1 MNVDFII
8 VGQGIAGTS
17 FAFELIKH
25 NKTFVIVD
33 QFKINT
39 ASRVAL
45 GIYNPL
51 VLKWFT
57 KAWDVDKQLAYFYDF
72 YNDLNIFLGSKLYSD
87 LGIYKF
93 LRTPYDQNNWLA
105 KQSNSNR
112 SRYMS
117 SELCSIPN
125 AGLIDQ
131 KFYGVVKS
139 AGRVDV
145 SLLLNLFREHCI
157 NNNLLINKKLNYQ
170 DLHINSQF
178 IQFEHVKSNNI
189 IFCQGYSGINNP
201 YFDNL
206 RLTPTKGEILTIHS
220 KDLKLKNIIHSG
232 FLLSSTNNDYY
243 SVGATYDWQD
253 INVIP
258 TLTAKKKLIN
268 NLKSVI
274 RVDYRITNHEAS
286 IRPSSFDRRPLI
298 GSHNKLKNLYILN
311 GLGTRGILLAPYMSQ
326 CLINNI
332 YKDIPIP
339 NEINI
344 NRL

>member
-57 KAWDVDKQLAYFYDF
+57 KVWDIEKQLAYFYDF
-72 YNDLNIFLGSKLYSD
+72 YNDLNVFLGSTLYSD

-93 LRTPYDQNNWLA
+93 LRTAYDQNNWLA

-117 SELCSIPN
+117 SKLCSIN
-125 AGLIDQ
+125 NTGLIDQ

-145 SLLLNLFREHCI
+145 KLLLNLFREYCI

-170 DLHINSQF
+170 DLNINSKF

-189 IFCQGYSGINNP
+189 IFCQGYSGLNNP
-201 YFDNL
+201 
-206 RLTPTKGEILTIHS
+206 IL
-220 KDLKLKNIIHSG
+220 IIY
-232 FLLSSTNNDYY
+232 T
-243 SVGATYDWQD
+243 
-253 INVIP
+253 
-258 TLTAKKKLIN
+258 
-268 NLKSVI
+268 
-274 RVDYRITNHEAS
+274 
-286 IRPSSFDRRPLI
+286 
-298 GSHNKLKNLYILN
+298 
-311 GLGTRGILLAPYMSQ
+311 
-326 CLINNI
+326 
-332 YKDIPIP
+332 
-339 NEINI
+339 
-344 NRL
+344 